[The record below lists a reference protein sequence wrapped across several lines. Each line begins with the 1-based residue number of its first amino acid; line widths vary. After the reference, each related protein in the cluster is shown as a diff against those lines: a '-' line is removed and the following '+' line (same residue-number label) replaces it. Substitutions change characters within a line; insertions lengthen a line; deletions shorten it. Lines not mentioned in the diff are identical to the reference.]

1 MDLLSIPQ
9 ISISLAPPEELPVEP
24 YSPFANNSFKIYQD
38 EDSFRPVHLTPP
50 PIHSKFIK
58 PRTSDSPGSPSDSDA
73 GKPSGAGLD
82 RERFEALLNASTK
95 PLPGKKSADLR
106 REVALKAH
114 RNRQGTYS
122 LCCSYLVAD
131 C

>member
-24 YSPFANNSFKIYQD
+24 YSPFAKASLTIYQD
-38 EDSFRPVHLTPP
+38 DDSFRPVHLTPP
-50 PIHSKFIK
+50 PIHSKFVK
-58 PRTSDSPGSPSDSDA
+58 NRTSDSPGSPSDSDA

-82 RERFEALLNASTK
+82 RARFEALLNASTK
-95 PLPGKKSADLR
+95 PLPGPKRSADLR

-114 RNRQGTYS
+114 RNRQGT
-122 LCCSYLVAD
+122 
-131 C
+131 